1 MENLF
6 KKIQEL
12 QDEACRLKEEEK
24 ERQKGYSASSP
35 QPSSTWNFTTDRQQ
49 HSSRTLPPWD
59 GEWLRAF
66 RKDAGP
72 WNGEKLVVLSLFDG
86 IGGIWAAL
94 TRLGIPFTGYSSEVS
109 IPALE
114 VLKAKYP
121 EVHHVGDVRKVERMT
136 VTEKV
141 DLVVGGFPCQDLSCM
156 GKREGLHGQRSK
168 LFFDLL
174 HVLKIFNPSWFL
186 VENVASMTW
195 MDRDEISKY
204 LKLQPIELDSIELA
218 PSKRRRLYWTNIPH
232 PARLPRVKNHPSTF
246 VQSCLLDGIALE
258 EKTGIILSNNSYKSN
273 SCQMELVLE
282 NGTSELRY
290 LSHVELERIMG
301 YPSNHT
307 SLCIDEAEN
316 NSNPMIS
323 NVSRYVQTSNTYHK
337 KRGKIC
343 GVGGPT
349 RFCTPPASTLGEPL
363 KDSVRWAL
371 LGNTFTV
378 PVIAY
383 LVSPLLKSSVR
394 VLAQPVTISDPVK
407 ESECSV
413 MDPDDVWALYNEHER
428 PNWYALILRR
438 SGDRFSRC
446 GRADKK
452 NPLRI
457 EMQYLEITQPYLE
470 GEEDSWNMLRG
481 TGLFEL
487 RQQIDCQISWVT
499 FSHRVTS
506 VVKVQDKFFIYPG
519 QDEVWAVCSRKAWSN
534 FFVYVVESSIDI
546 SRLQSGRPGNEGF
559 TACCHLLIKT
569 TEHETY
575 RKTNTTLEFTDI
587 SLFCFR
593 APYVF
598 KQQANMLRLEVGAK
612 GRKVRNI
619 ESGIRRSKR
628 KRKDTPEALRDDV
641 NEEGEG
647 YIANVF
653 QGTDRVEQKGRAA
666 TTDIYDV
673 GYGPQINASI
683 DEESTQQHLADPE
696 TIIISDD
703 DD

>member
-1 MENLF
+1 MTNLF

-35 QPSSTWNFTTDRQQ
+35 QPSSTWNVTTDRQQ
-49 HSSRTLPPWD
+49 HSSRTLPPCASRRFNNLEPFEGVVGD
-59 GEWLRAF
+59 GEWLKAF

-141 DLVVGGFPCQDLSCM
+141 DLLVGGFPCQDLSCM

-204 LKLQPIELDSIELA
+204 LKMQPIELDSIELA

-282 NGTSELRY
+282 NGTNELRY

-301 YPSNHT
+301 YPPNHT

-323 NVSRYVQTSNTYHK
+323 N
-337 KRGKIC
+337 
-343 GVGGPT
+343 
-349 RFCTPPASTLGEPL
+349 
-363 KDSVRWAL
+363 
-371 LGNTFTV
+371 V

-394 VLAQPVTISDPVK
+394 VLAQPVTILDPVK

-413 MDPDDVWALYNEHER
+413 MEPDDVWALYNEHER

-534 FFVYVVESSIDI
+534 FFVYVVESTIDI
-546 SRLQSGRPGNEGF
+546 NRLQSGRPGNEGF
-559 TACCHLLIKT
+559 NACCHLLIKT

-575 RKTNTTLEFTDI
+575 RITDKTLEFTDI
-587 SLFCFR
+587 SLFCFQ

-647 YIANVF
+647 YVANVF

-703 DD
+703 ED